1 MAMVECKDCGTLVDS
16 IEATPTPPTPMIDWV
31 CNYFCNG
38 EERYG

>member
-1 MAMVECKDCGTLVDS
+1 MAMVICKECKALVDS
-16 IEATPTPPTPMIDWV
+16 VEATPTPKFDWV

>member
-1 MAMVECKDCGTLVDS
+1 MAMVICKDCNALVDS
-16 IEATPTPPTPMIDWV
+16 VEATPNQAYEWI